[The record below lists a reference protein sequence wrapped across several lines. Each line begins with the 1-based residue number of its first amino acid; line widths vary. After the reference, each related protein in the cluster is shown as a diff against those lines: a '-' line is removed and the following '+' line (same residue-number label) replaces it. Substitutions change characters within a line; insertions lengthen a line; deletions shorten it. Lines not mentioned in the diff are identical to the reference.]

1 LTPSIRE
8 RKLRHDL
15 AYLRYQ
21 FAMGRKAHLTAM
33 LQMPNNYAGV
43 DL

>member
-8 RKLRHDL
+8 RELRHDL

-21 FAMGRKAHLTAM
+21 FAMGRKTDLTAM
-33 LQMPNNYAGV
+33 LQLPNDYAGV